1 MRRTGR
7 PKRTNWPECKVEGC
21 SKSIEGSAKGMCA
34 AHYMAARRGRI
45 DSATGEELR
54 PKKRVRSYGP
64 GALCLVPECGRRP
77 KGRGL
82 CTLHYQQWKQGVS
95 WPGVEIPDR
104 GHEKEAASYSQE
116 ACLVEGCDQRPMNR
130 WMCSKHAQQR
140 EAGIIDEDGRQ
151 LREPMPRGRRPLD
164 FRKEAAGYILVRA
177 PKGHPYARHDGSIL
191 EHRLVM
197 ERRIGKYLDPDEF
210 IVHHKDGD
218 RANNS
223 PDNLEVQP
231 YKTHGPGKDADVDV
245 CRRLMMA
252 LKYNDPES
260 YYRLLEGLN

>member
-1 MRRTGR
+1 
-7 PKRTNWPECKVEGC
+7 
-21 SKSIEGSAKGMCA
+21 
-34 AHYMAARRGRI
+34 
-45 DSATGEELR
+45 
-54 PKKRVRSYGP
+54 
-64 GALCLVPECGRRP
+64 
-77 KGRGL
+77 
-82 CTLHYQQWKQGVS
+82 
-95 WPGVEIPDR
+95 
-104 GHEKEAASYSQE
+104 
-116 ACLVEGCDQRPMNR
+116 
-130 WMCSKHAQQR
+130 MCSKHAQQR